1 MFTDK
6 TRADRPVDEV
16 LSVANFYRK
25 WSPPP
30 HRVPVTHKDLQVNG
44 HSHMVRNVILSVI
57 NSQYSFT
64 CSDYCEGKSLIYE
77 KSIMKKNLNFIS
89 WPMITFNGVDQ
100 ILHTLNIIIIHTH
113 GFFKS
118 IIIYIKYNVPYLCII
133 TCTLCQL
140 YFPFDLLL
148 CFQNYPHL
156 PQEDGC
162 K

>member
-1 MFTDK
+1 MFTDE

-44 HSHMVRNVILSVI
+44 HSHMVGNVILSVI
-57 NSQYSFT
+57 NSQYSVT

-89 WPMITFNGVDQ
+89 WQWSGSNIAYCEYNHNSHTWILQ
-100 ILHTLNIIIIHTH
+100 INNYLYKIQCTIFVYHYLYLM
-113 GFFKS
+113 S
-118 IIIYIKYNVPYLCII
+118 IIFSIWFVALFSELSPSAPRRWL
-133 TCTLCQL
+133 
-140 YFPFDLLL
+140 
-148 CFQNYPHL
+148 
-156 PQEDGC
+156 
-162 K
+162 